1 MKLGELAPFLVHG
14 TTEDRHPY
22 AVGGFCRVESVHQV
36 KEAFETWKK
45 TEFGGS
51 VDGYLIDKKLSRMV
65 RQTAGSEVFAA
76 GASIWIAGCKE
87 PAGGV
92 IGRPGAP
99 DESAQGIR
107 QRLWESSE
115 EDRGERSW
123 KLSEE
128 VFGEKLWKRPIEVF
142 DKELWERSGEA
153 LGDEQGEG
161 LWLMAWPGRLGL
173 VVSASEEKAAQLEK
187 KITRR
192 LFGTCSLDW
201 AGRKT
206 MSGQAADYF
215 NEYSLDRAAVLEIL
229 DSVKSGSPLWLLV
242 ADGCGSQAGG
252 VFLGAGSG
260 NEEWWLCQESSEVK

>member
-1 MKLGELAPFLVHG
+1 MKPGELAPFLVHG

-22 AVGGFCRVESVHQV
+22 AVGGFCRTESVHQV

-51 VDGYLIDKKLSRMV
+51 TDGFLIDKKLSRMV
-65 RQTAGSEVFAA
+65 RQTAGSEVYAA

-87 PAGGV
+87 LAGGV

-107 QRLWESSE
+107 QRLWE
-115 EDRGERSW
+115 
-123 KLSEE
+123 
-128 VFGEKLWKRPIEVF
+128 
-142 DKELWERSGEA
+142 RSGEA
-153 LGDEQGEG
+153 CGDEQGEE

-173 VVSASEEKAAQLEK
+173 FVSASEEKAAQLEK

-192 LFGTCSLDW
+192 LFGTRSLDW

-215 NEYSLDRAAVLEIL
+215 NEYSLDRAVVLDIL
-229 DSVKSGSPLWLLV
+229 DGVKSGSSLWLLV

-260 NEEWWLCQESSEVK
+260 NEEWWLCQESSEEVK